1 MQLDIYNSYN
11 KMLRQLNDEGHVARV
26 AETEARIEEIVQE
39 RTKYLNASEG
49 ESLST
54 DDMQDVYIQA
64 KAEEREKYNF
74 SLNTKSKSGDI
85 TDYLE
90 TRRPF
95 GAAQ

>member
-1 MQLDIYNSYN
+1 MTDRHYALFANNQHPMQLDIYNSYN

-54 DDMQDVYIQA
+54 DDM
-64 KAEEREKYNF
+64 
-74 SLNTKSKSGDI
+74 
-85 TDYLE
+85 
-90 TRRPF
+90 
-95 GAAQ
+95 